1 MTERCTCYD
10 GEARRRSP
18 YDDSLIHT
26 DLPDDTVE
34 LIAWLVGRDGVRI
47 ILMSGRDEGNAREAT
62 EAWLKHYGIDH
73 DALIMRPAGDGRND
87 AVVKNELF
95 EERVAP
101 HYNVLFTL
109 DDRDRVVDMWRAKG
123 IKCLQVAPGDF

>member
-26 DLPDDTVE
+26 DAVDRTVDE
-34 LIAWLVGRDGVRI
+34 ITWLMRRDGVYVV
-47 ILMSGRDEGNAREAT
+47 LMSGRDEGNAREAT
-62 EAWLKHYGIDH
+62 EAWLQYNGIRYDT
-73 DALIMRPAGDGRND
+73 LIMRPAGDGRND

-95 EERVAP
+95 EEHVAP